1 MSCGGKCGQTKL
13 ITHINV
19 TQFTLEGEDNVNAWK
34 VKNQTHIHVIY
45 NLNYIFIEYASFTCK
60 WALCGNLCKHQVI
73 ILLAC
78 SDLTNDDIINYC
90 GMWYGSN
97 RGGLNA
103 MFVDLKYLQ
112 VHDGSSEDESYEEDM
127 IDGAY
132 VVDIGGF
139 LDIDDNSLFSF
150 DGVHNDEHESSSTP
164 MY

>member
-1 MSCGGKCGQTKL
+1 MDKTKL

-19 TQFTLEGEDNVNAWK
+19 IQFTLEGEDNVNAWK

-60 WALCGNLCKHQVI
+60 WALSGNLCKHQVI

-78 SDLTNDDIINYC
+78 SNLTNDDIVNYC

-97 RGGLNA
+97 HGGLNA
-103 MFVDLKYLQ
+103 MFMDLKYLQ
-112 VHDGSSEDESYEEDM
+112 VHDGSSKDEGYEEDI

-164 MY
+164 MD